1 MSPII
6 RYIMADM
13 CKEPLPPEQKSERDR
28 FIESNLPLVHKL
40 ANRFRGRG
48 IEYDELYS
56 AGCVGLV
63 KACDR
68 FEPERGLCF
77 STYAVPVILGEIR
90 RLFRDGG
97 SVRISRSLK
106 ELSVKASRAKE
117 RLSASGEPRISDIA
131 AELGVSCED
140 AAEALC
146 AAVPPV
152 SLDSGGTDGGALSV
166 PCGGD
171 DESRLIDRLALRE
184 CLSRLSGVDRSIII
198 LRYFR
203 GLTQCKTAEIL
214 GLTQVGVSRRERRL
228 LSSLRDELL

>member
-1 MSPII
+1 MEGS
-6 RYIMADM
+6 
-13 CKEPLPPEQKSERDR
+13 QRDQ

-48 IEYDELYS
+48 IEYEELYS

-68 FEPERGLCF
+68 FEPQRGLCF

-97 SVRISRSLK
+97 SVKISRGLK
-106 ELSVKASRAKE
+106 ELSVKAAKV
-117 RLSASGEPRISDIA
+117 RDQLSADGEPRVSDIA
-131 AELGVSCED
+131 NALGVTQEE

-152 SLDSGGTDGGALSV
+152 SLNSGGSEGEELIV
-166 PCGGD
+166 PCGSG
-171 DESRLIDRLALRE
+171 EEKLIDRLALRQ
-184 CLSRLSGVDRSIII
+184 CLENLTGTDRDIVI

-203 GLTQCKTAEIL
+203 GMTQCETARIL
-214 GLTQVGVSRRERRL
+214 GLTQVMVSRRERKL
-228 LSSLRDELL
+228 LSSLREQLV

>member
-1 MSPII
+1 ME
-6 RYIMADM
+6 YADS
-13 CKEPLPPEQKSERDR
+13 SERDR

-56 AGCVGLV
+56 AGCVGLI

-97 SVRISRSLK
+97 SVKMSRGLK
-106 ELSVKASRAKE
+106 ELSIKATRLRE
-117 RLSASGEPRISDIA
+117 QLSANGEPRVSDIA
-131 AELGVSCED
+131 AALGVSQEE

-146 AAVPPV
+146 ASVPPV
-152 SLDSGGTDGGALSV
+152 SLNSGGNEGEELTVSCDSG
-166 PCGGD
+166 
-171 DESRLIDRLALRE
+171 EERLIDRLALRR
-184 CLSRLSGVDRSIII
+184 CLEELTGTDRDIII
-198 LRYFR
+198 FRYFR
-203 GLTQCKTAEIL
+203 GKTQCETARLL
-214 GLTQVGVSRRERRL
+214 GMTQVMVSRRERRIIAEMRAQL
-228 LSSLRDELL
+228 V

>member
-1 MSPII
+1 ME
-6 RYIMADM
+6 R
-13 CKEPLPPEQKSERDR
+13 SE

-48 IEYDELYS
+48 IDYEELYS

-90 RLFRDGG
+90 KLFRDGG
-97 SVRISRSLK
+97 SVKISRGLK
-106 ELSVKASRAKE
+106 ELSVKAAHE
-117 RLSASGEPRISDIA
+117 RDRLAADGEPRISDIA
-131 AELGVSCED
+131 QALGVSVED

-152 SLDSGGTDGGALSV
+152 SLNTGGEDGEELSV
-166 PCGGD
+166 PQSSG
-171 DESRLIDRLALRE
+171 EEQLIVRLALRQ
-184 CLSRLSGVDRSIII
+184 CLSELSGEDRDIII
-198 LRYFR
+198 QRYFR
-203 GLTQCKTAEIL
+203 GKTQCETAQLL
-214 GLTQVGVSRRERRL
+214 GMTQVMVSRRERRIL
-228 LSSLRDELL
+228 QSLREQLV

>member
-1 MSPII
+1 ME
-6 RYIMADM
+6 
-13 CKEPLPPEQKSERDR
+13 KQERDE

-48 IEYDELYS
+48 VEYEELYS
-56 AGCVGLV
+56 AGCVGLI

-97 SVRISRSLK
+97 SVKMSRGLK
-106 ELSVKASRAKE
+106 ELSVKAARE
-117 RLSASGEPRISDIA
+117 RDRLSANGEPRVSDIA
-131 AELGVSCED
+131 KALGVSQEE

-152 SLDSGGTDGGALSV
+152 SLNSGGNEGEELTVSCDSG
-166 PCGGD
+166 
-171 DESRLIDRLALRE
+171 EEKLIDRLALRQ
-184 CLSRLSGVDRSIII
+184 CLAELTGTDRDIVI

-203 GLTQCKTAEIL
+203 GKTQCETAQIL
-214 GLTQVGVSRRERRL
+214 GLTQVMVSRRERKL
-228 LSSLRDELL
+228 LSSLREQLV

>member
-1 MSPII
+1 MT
-6 RYIMADM
+6 
-13 CKEPLPPEQKSERDR
+13 RDE

-48 IEYDELYS
+48 MEYEELYA

-63 KACDR
+63 KAVDR

-97 SVRISRSLK
+97 SVKISRSLK
-106 ELSVKASRAKE
+106 ELSVKAARVRDQLA
-117 RLSASGEPRISDIA
+117 ANGEPRISDIA
-131 AELGVSCED
+131 QELGVTPEE

-146 AAVPPV
+146 AGVPPV
-152 SLDSGGTDGGALSV
+152 SLDHGGEDGEPLPVPSASGEEA
-166 PCGGD
+166 
-171 DESRLIDRLALRE
+171 LIDRLALRQ
-184 CLSRLSGVDRSIII
+184 CLAELSGEDREILM

-203 GLTQCKTAEIL
+203 RKTQCETAQIL
-214 GLTQVGVSRRERRL
+214 GMTQVMVSRRERKL
-228 LSSLRDELL
+228 LKELREMLV

>member
-1 MSPII
+1 MT
-6 RYIMADM
+6 
-13 CKEPLPPEQKSERDR
+13 RDE

-48 IEYDELYS
+48 VEYEELYA

-63 KACDR
+63 KAADR

-97 SVRISRSLK
+97 SVKISRSLK
-106 ELSVKASRAKE
+106 ELSVKAARVREQLVMS
-117 RLSASGEPRISDIA
+117 SADGEPRISDIA
-131 AELGVSCED
+131 RELGVTPEE

-146 AAVPPV
+146 AGIPPV
-152 SLDSGGTDGGALSV
+152 SLDHGGEDGEPLPVPSASGED
-166 PCGGD
+166 
-171 DESRLIDRLALRE
+171 RLIDRLALRQ
-184 CLSRLSGVDRSIII
+184 CLSELSGEDREILI

-203 GLTQCKTAEIL
+203 RKTQCETAQIL
-214 GLTQVGVSRRERRL
+214 GMTQVMVSRRERKL
-228 LSSLRDELL
+228 LKELREQLV